1 MFSSSRSSSS
11 RPSMILCS
19 MLFLAACDDAT
30 TEQRKSMG
38 SQTTANTQV
47 VQETNAAA
55 QKVATAQAEANDK
68 IVAAVA
74 EADQKSRVAQN
85 EVDAK
90 VVAAKEA
97 FLKVREEYRHDLET
111 KLIELNR
118 SVAELELKAGKAVG
132 QTHVEMHAR
141 LKKIRA
147 QRDIVAKSCKALETE
162 SATTWDETKAR
173 VDREW
178 AELKALLDIR

>member
-1 MFSSSRSSSS
+1 MFSSSRTV
-11 RPSMILCS
+11 MIVCS
-19 MLFLAACDDAT
+19 MLSLAACDDAT

-47 VQETNAAA
+47 IQETNAGA

-74 EADQKSRVAQN
+74 EADQKSKVAQS

-90 VVAAKEA
+90 VMAAKEA
-97 FLKVREEYRHDLET
+97 FLKVREEYRHDVET
-111 KLIELNR
+111 KLIEFDR
-118 SVAELELKAGKAVG
+118 SIAELELKAKKAVG
-132 QTHVEMHAR
+132 QAHVDVHAR

-147 QRDIVAKSCKALETE
+147 QREVVAKSCKALETE
-162 SATTWDETKAR
+162 SAMTWDETKAR

-178 AELKALLDIR
+178 TELKTLLDVR